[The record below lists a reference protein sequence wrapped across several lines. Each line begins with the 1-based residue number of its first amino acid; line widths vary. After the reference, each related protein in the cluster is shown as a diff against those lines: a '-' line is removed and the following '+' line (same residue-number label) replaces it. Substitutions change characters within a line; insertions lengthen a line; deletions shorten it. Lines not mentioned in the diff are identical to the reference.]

1 MRKMS
6 QQIKAEIKRLVK
18 LIRQYNYE
26 YYVLDAPSVSDL
38 EYDSLLKRLEELEK
52 EYPEYVSESS
62 PTKQVGDYLRLDL
75 EEVLHAYPMLSLAKA
90 FSFEELKEFEDRIY
104 KAIGRLP
111 SYVCELK
118 IDGIASTVHYED
130 GLLTLGATRG
140 NGTIGENITQNM
152 LAVKTLP
159 KVLTSHETM
168 EVRGEVYM
176 SISSFEKTNEDRKKK
191 GLTLFANP
199 RNAAGGSLRQLDA
212 NITKE
217 RQLDHFAYSLVNP
230 EKYGIRT
237 HEELLTQLKKWGF
250 NVNPEYRVCPSLDDV
265 IKYIEE
271 YTEKRKT
278 LPYEIDGIVI
288 KVNDLALYDE
298 IGYTVK
304 NPKWAIAY
312 KFPAEVATTLLKDIF
327 LTVGRTGMITPNA
340 VMEPVL
346 IAGTVV
352 SRATL
357 NNEDFIRQ
365 KDIRIGD
372 YVRVRKAGEIIPEVI
387 EVDYSRRSPN
397 SKPYEMPK
405 ICPAC
410 QEPIVKKEKEAEYCC
425 VNPACTG
432 RKIEQIIHFASRQAM
447 DIEGLGEK
455 QTEILYSLGFIKTLA
470 DIYRLKDY
478 RFELTQLERFGD
490 KKVDNLLQAIERSK
504 ENTLDQFIFGLGIR
518 FVGSKASK
526 NLAKRYQSI
535 DELKQAGFEELT
547 NIPDIG
553 GVMAQ
558 SIIDYFKNDNNL
570 RLLEELKFLGVNPI
584 SQKEEGIP
592 QIFSGMSIVLTGKL
606 ETLSRDEATKL
617 IEERG
622 GRSSSSVS
630 KKTSFVVAGSDAGS
644 KLDKAQALG
653 IPVLTEEEFLAKLK
667 E

>member
-1 MRKMS
+1 MS

-250 NVNPEYRVCPSLDDV
+250 NVNQEYRVCPSLDDV

>member
-1 MRKMS
+1 MS

-504 ENTLDQFIFGLGIR
+504 EDTLDQFIFGLGIR

-558 SIIDYFKNDNNL
+558 SIIDYFKNDNNW
-570 RLLEELKFLGVNPI
+570 RLLEELKFLGVDPI

>member
-1 MRKMS
+1 MS

-327 LTVGRTGMITPNA
+327 LTVGRTGMIT
-340 VMEPVL
+340 M
-346 IAGTVV
+346 
-352 SRATL
+352 R
-357 NNEDFIRQ
+357 
-365 KDIRIGD
+365 
-372 YVRVRKAGEIIPEVI
+372 
-387 EVDYSRRSPN
+387 
-397 SKPYEMPK
+397 
-405 ICPAC
+405 
-410 QEPIVKKEKEAEYCC
+410 
-425 VNPACTG
+425 
-432 RKIEQIIHFASRQAM
+432 
-447 DIEGLGEK
+447 
-455 QTEILYSLGFIKTLA
+455 
-470 DIYRLKDY
+470 
-478 RFELTQLERFGD
+478 
-490 KKVDNLLQAIERSK
+490 
-504 ENTLDQFIFGLGIR
+504 
-518 FVGSKASK
+518 
-526 NLAKRYQSI
+526 
-535 DELKQAGFEELT
+535 
-547 NIPDIG
+547 
-553 GVMAQ
+553 
-558 SIIDYFKNDNNL
+558 
-570 RLLEELKFLGVNPI
+570 
-584 SQKEEGIP
+584 
-592 QIFSGMSIVLTGKL
+592 
-606 ETLSRDEATKL
+606 
-617 IEERG
+617 
-622 GRSSSSVS
+622 
-630 KKTSFVVAGSDAGS
+630 
-644 KLDKAQALG
+644 
-653 IPVLTEEEFLAKLK
+653 
-667 E
+667 

>member
-1 MRKMS
+1 MS